1 MLSTLM
7 NIWRSR
13 LFKLT
18 ISILLLTLSV
28 MMFADFF
35 KLRGDVDAGIRD
47 ARKAMSEALAVQ
59 LTVLAGSGNEQAIR
73 QTVDAFVTRSTDVG
87 AARLTTTNGTTM
99 AASGDLNQL
108 STDTES
114 TLSQMVV
121 PIFQNDRRWGEVRV
135 AFAETQDLAKQLTYF
150 GFIGISC
157 FVLYLLFLR
166 KALNQI
172 DPSQVVPGRV
182 NNAFNL
188 LSEGIVIL
196 DTKLQV
202 MLANDAMGRIIRRT
216 PGDLMGQH
224 IDEWPWEFA
233 EDQLAPWRIALEDGG
248 TYASQEPLTLRTPDK
263 QSRRLIVNCAVVG
276 AGEDEKAKGLL
287 VTFDDMTA
295 IEEKNRDLQDA
306 LRLLKHSQVSIQEK
320 NKELEALATQDPL
333 TGVNNRRALLARLAT
348 DFAKSMREDRPLSVI
363 MVDIDHFKSINDTFG
378 HVVGDD
384 CIRVVANTL
393 AAQCREYDL
402 VGRYGGE
409 EFVVVLPDLT
419 AQQAHEVAERMRLQI
434 ADAATNENLPLQEM
448 TASLGVAC
456 TDSMPD
462 DYMALI
468 DHADQALYAAK
479 QGGRNRSII
488 FDSRVTKIK
497 PEAGA
502 TAEVESDRRSQ
513 KV

>member
-1 MLSTLM
+1 MLSALA

-13 LFKLT
+13 LFRLT

-28 MMFADFF
+28 ILFADFF
-35 KLRGDVDAGIRD
+35 KLRGDVDAGVRD

-59 LTVLAGSGNEQAIR
+59 LTVLAGSGNGQVIR
-73 QTVDAFVTRSTDVG
+73 QTLDAFVNRSADVV
-87 AARLTTTNGTTM
+87 AARLSTMNGTEL
-99 AASGDLNQL
+99 AASGELAL
-108 STDTES
+108 LTTDTES
-114 TLSQMVV
+114 TRSQMIV
-121 PIFQNDRRWGEVRV
+121 PIFQDDRPWGEVRV
-135 AFAETQDLAKQLTYF
+135 AFASDDGLLGDAAYF
-150 GFIGISC
+150 GFIGLSC
-157 FVLYLLFLR
+157 FVLYVLFLR
-166 KALNQI
+166 KALKQI

-182 NNAFNL
+182 NHAFNL

-196 DTKLQV
+196 DTRLQV
-202 MLANDAMGRIIRRT
+202 MLANDAMGRIIGRV

-224 IDEWPWEFA
+224 IDTWPWRMPD
-233 EDQLAPWRIALEDGG
+233 DQPAPWHVALEEGG
-248 TYASQEPLTLRTPDK
+248 TYASDEPLTLQTPDR
-263 QSRRLIVNCAVVG
+263 QTRRLIVNCAVVG
-276 AGEDEKAKGLL
+276 EDDKARGLL

-295 IEEKNRDLQDA
+295 IEANNRDLQDA
-306 LRLLKHSQVSIQEK
+306 LRLLKHTQASIQQK
-320 NKELEALATQDPL
+320 NQELEALATQDPL
-333 TGVNNRRALLARLAT
+333 TGVNNRRALLQRLAS
-348 DFAKSMREDRPLSVI
+348 DFARAMREDRPLSVI

-393 AAQCREYDL
+393 AAHCREYDL

-419 AQQAHEVAERMRLQI
+419 AKQAHEVAERMRLQI
-434 ADAATNENLPLQEM
+434 ADAAESEDLPLQAM

-479 QGGRNRSII
+479 QGGRNRSMV
-488 FDSRVTKIK
+488 FDARVTKLN

-513 KV
+513 KA